1 MSEKHEPL
9 VIILSAPSGSG
20 KTTMVNMLLDRL
32 GGVERSVSYTTRAP
46 REGETRGK
54 DYIFVPDEEFDKR
67 LEEGDFLESEQNFDN
82 RYGTSRQQV
91 RETLGEGKDIILSID
106 VKGARTIKKIF
117 PESISVFVMPPSEKE
132 LTERLAGRNT
142 EDKEQLDMRLR
153 EARKELEAAEQYDY
167 MIINDDLDK
176 AVDELK
182 AIIEQERANRR
193 NIKKEEI

>member
-9 VIILSAPSGSG
+9 VIVLSAPSGSG
-20 KTTMVNMLLDRL
+20 KTTIVNMLLDRL

-46 REGETRGK
+46 REGEKKDR
-54 DYIFVPDEEFDKR
+54 DYIFVPDAEFDKR

-91 RETLGEGKDIILSID
+91 LNALEKGKDIILSID
-106 VKGARTIKKIF
+106 VKGARTIKKVF
-117 PESISVFVMPPSEKE
+117 PESISVFIMPPSEKE
-132 LTERLAGRNT
+132 LSERLAGRNT
-142 EDKEQLDMRLR
+142 EDPEQLSMRLR
-153 EARKELEAAEQYDY
+153 EAQKELEAAEGYDY
-167 MIINDDLDK
+167 MIINDDLEK

-182 AIIEQERANRR
+182 TIIEQERANRR